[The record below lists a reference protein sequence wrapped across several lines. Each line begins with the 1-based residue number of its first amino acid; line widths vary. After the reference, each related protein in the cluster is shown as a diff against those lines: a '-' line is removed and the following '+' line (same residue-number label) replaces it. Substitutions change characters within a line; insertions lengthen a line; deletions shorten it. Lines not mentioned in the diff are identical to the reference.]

1 MALTRLCICA
11 GSPEPSL
18 LGDEISFKKIRVN
31 TNNSAWLY
39 MLKYK
44 DRDCSLVC
52 ASVR

>member
-18 LGDEISFKKIRVN
+18 LGDAISTKKIRVN
-31 TNNSAWLY
+31 TINSARSY
-39 MLKYK
+39 ILKYK